1 LNLTP
6 YNSEKDMPTIE
17 KVPEDTRKKQDLIDL
32 VIILVIFSIGIL
44 LFLYM
49 ISGMCG
55 NEILKEVPDSNNKYK
70 AVIFSRDCGATTG
83 SSIQIS
89 IMQSDKTLKNK
100 GGNIFVM
107 GHDGRGSAEV
117 KWINDKKLR
126 INYHKPDRI
135 YHQKKGFF
143 GIEIIYTEN

>member
-1 LNLTP
+1 MNLTP

-89 IMQSDKTLKNK
+89 IMQSDK
-100 GGNIFVM
+100 
-107 GHDGRGSAEV
+107 H
-117 KWINDKKLR
+117 
-126 INYHKPDRI
+126 
-135 YHQKKGFF
+135 
-143 GIEIIYTEN
+143 